1 MSNKFNA
8 RLSFM
13 GDGEL
18 TLVLPLIGEL
28 TIWSGRDVY
37 IKGANQDI
45 IEYLRQCRSMKLEH
59 KLNGDAK
66 GCAKVID
73 VNEFVNSTN
82 SMFRATMIEREQ
94 AKRQQSIAELKAQM
108 IKSDDF
114 IPVEEAG
121 QENAESLQEK
131 EDLKNAK
138 LKEDLGEKEDE
149 EDKELVKNDEKE
161 ESKELPEEL
170 ANYVVK
176 TTNAKGKKLSE
187 LDERAIRKLAR
198 YSTNETE
205 KAKAKEA
212 LEILYPSNN

>member
-108 IKSDDF
+108 IKPDDF

-121 QENAESLQEK
+121 QENAKSLQEK
-131 EDLKNAK
+131 EDLKDAK

-149 EDKELVKNDEKE
+149 ELVKNDEKE